1 METGTPPYPIG
12 AAAPLADEGPPA
24 QCEPAV
30 ATSEAGTPSR
40 MEAPA
45 SEEANVFVDLTR
57 DESRVRISAVAAL
70 VGVGFVA
77 LLSVGMR

>member
-1 METGTPPYPIG
+1 M
-12 AAAPLADEGPPA
+12 D
-24 QCEPAV
+24 
-30 ATSEAGTPSR
+30 
-40 MEAPA
+40 APA
-45 SEEANVFVDLTR
+45 SEEAKVFVDLTR